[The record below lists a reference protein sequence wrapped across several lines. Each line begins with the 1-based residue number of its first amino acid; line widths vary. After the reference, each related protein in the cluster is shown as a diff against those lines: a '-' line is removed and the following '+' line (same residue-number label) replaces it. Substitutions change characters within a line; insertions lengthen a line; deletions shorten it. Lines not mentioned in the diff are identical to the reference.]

1 MMNYQMAK
9 KQKTNKPAYQRPI
22 TVLLL
27 LQFLLLVKFSLFCVV
42 VFFFLAEWW
51 GVVNRWAIGITLF
64 SLHLLFNSLHFE
76 LSRVSLSVSLQS
88 PSMSEG
94 LLISCSW
101 FQVLL
106 VWQASPEG
114 YLFQASGVLRVNSV
128 KGFTK
133 SYQKTSFLT
142 DLFSRS
148 RYMKRVQLFNG
159 RYTKGV
165 PFVKNSIYKGK
176 GLDLG
181 AKPLRTKL
189 YWVASH
195 PPPSPFLPRA
205 FHNLAFLATC
215 SISSNF
221 FRFKQLFA

>member
-1 MMNYQMAK
+1 MLRRNAPYGNIIYMLRLLENDRKTSFLMACSRLSDSGEDAK
-9 KQKTNKPAYQRPI
+9 EKGTRKVPFYFRVCAFSIQR
-22 TVLLL
+22 T
-27 LQFLLLVKFSLFCVV
+27 
-42 VFFFLAEWW
+42 
-51 GVVNRWAIGITLF
+51 R
-64 SLHLLFNSLHFE
+64 
-76 LSRVSLSVSLQS
+76 LSRSLQ
-88 PSMSEG
+88 
-94 LLISCSW
+94 
-101 FQVLL
+101 
-106 VWQASPEG
+106 QA
-114 YLFQASGVLRVNSV
+114 
-128 KGFTK
+128 T
-133 SYQKTSFLT
+133 FLT

-165 PFVKNSIYKGK
+165 PFVKNSIFKGK

-195 PPPSPFLPRA
+195 PSPLPLLPRA
-205 FHNLAFLATC
+205 FHKLLANFLATC